1 MRNSLLLLYIF
12 LFYFLGDLLLL
23 KFAAYHWLYAKIL
36 LTVPKGLDAVKKQ
49 CYANSVHTEN
59 TLLLEDSDALGR
71 FNALSKSPYFIR
83 YGTRLLQLQ
92 AKVGFPK

>member
-12 LFYFLGDLLLL
+12 LFYFFGALLLL
-23 KFAAYHWLYAKIL
+23 KFAAYHWLYAKIT

-49 CYANSVHTEN
+49 CYANSVHTES
-59 TLLLEDSDALGR
+59 TLLFEGSNALGR
-71 FNALSKSPYFIR
+71 FNALSKSPYFLW
-83 YGTRLLQLQ
+83 YGTRLPQLQ